1 MSRQPRFEVVR
12 TAAGWHAR
20 YRAANGQIVWTT
32 EVYKRRGK
40 AHHAVDL
47 LLGYPF
53 EQRLAGFTEVREIDE
68 RSAS

>member
-1 MSRQPRFEVVR
+1 MNRQPRFEVVR

-20 YRAANGQIVWTT
+20 FRAVNGQVVWTT

-47 LLGYPF
+47 LLGYPYAN
-53 EQRLAGFTEVREIDE
+53 RTAGFIETREVDE
-68 RSAS
+68 R